1 MTEPVFFQIPLS
13 LLFLYFVLYAFLGWV
28 VETCYC
34 SILERRFVARGFLY
48 GPICPI
54 HGVGVLM
61 MICWFAPLTGNPF
74 LFYLVA
80 TVCMSAWEYLV
91 GWFLEITTHI
101 KYWDYSN
108 HRFNLH
114 GRICLRISLAW
125 GALAYLVI
133 FWLHPALSQVVESV
147 SVSTRHVLAIVALIL
162 LTADTLATIHQLAL
176 VHRMMTKLSE
186 TADELRL
193 QLALGKADLADY
205 LDDARESLGD
215 RLGDVRGILGDVRE
229 TINGKLDDA
238 KEALTERLTTPSD
251 TSKKLRLRYEELLD
265 KIERATRHL
274 RYTYRNMSS
283 QQHSFSLSAV
293 TEASRRYKAQRDA
306 ARTAKR
312 DEKKR
317 ARKGKPT

>member
-1 MTEPVFFQIPLS
+1 MSVSIRSQLLLLMLAVLLPGLLAV
-13 LLFLYFVLYAFLGWV
+13 LLF
-28 VETCYC
+28 
-34 SILERRFVARGFLY
+34 
-48 GPICPI
+48 
-54 HGVGVLM
+54 VG
-61 MICWFAPLTGNPF
+61 
-74 LFYLVA
+74 
-80 TVCMSAWEYLV
+80 SAYEAQR
-91 GWFLEITTHI
+91 EANTRT
-101 KYWDYSN
+101 
-108 HRFNLH
+108 
-114 GRICLRISLAW
+114 LRDTSR
-125 GALAYLVI
+125 
-133 FWLHPALSQVVESV
+133 ALSQVVESV

-251 TSKKLRLRYEELLD
+251 TSEKLRLRYEELLD